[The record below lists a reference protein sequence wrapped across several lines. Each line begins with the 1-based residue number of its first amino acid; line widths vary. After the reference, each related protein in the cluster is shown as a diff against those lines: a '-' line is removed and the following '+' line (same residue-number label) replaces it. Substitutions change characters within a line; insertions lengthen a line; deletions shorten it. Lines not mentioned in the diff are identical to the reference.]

1 MQQNNI
7 PPQRPAIAVGVLI
20 SNSRGEIFLARSVT
34 KWDGR
39 WIIPGGHLEYGESL
53 QDCVRRETREELGI
67 EIKDIEFIQIQ
78 EAPPPQDEYYNAE
91 KHFIFIN
98 FAARMEE
105 DCAQITLQNSEL
117 QEFCF
122 IDPKE
127 ALSKLQ
133 INSPTRRLIEKI
145 VSPKPH

>member
-1 MQQNNI
+1 MHQDNL
-7 PPQRPAIAVGVLI
+7 PPQRPMIAVGVLI
-20 SNSRGEIFLARSVT
+20 SNSRGEIFLARSLT
-34 KWDGR
+34 KWHGR

-53 QDCVRRETREELGI
+53 QDCVKRETREELGI
-67 EIKDIEFIQIQ
+67 EITDIEFIQIQ
-78 EAPPPQDEYYNAE
+78 EAPPPLDEYYKPE

-105 DCAQITLQNSEL
+105 DHAQITLQNSEL

-122 IDPKE
+122 KDPQE

-145 VSPKPH
+145 VGTKSQ